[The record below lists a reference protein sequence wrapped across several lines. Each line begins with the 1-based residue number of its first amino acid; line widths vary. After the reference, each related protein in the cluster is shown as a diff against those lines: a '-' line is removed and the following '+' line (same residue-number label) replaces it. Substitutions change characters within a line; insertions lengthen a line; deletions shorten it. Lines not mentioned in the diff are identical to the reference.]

1 MAGGFNVTNRLF
13 LLAAGYRKPE
23 SDAEIDLKR
32 QLAVNWIIGSRL
44 VTIYNMTSR
53 TWTAGPPLP
62 VDANHNA
69 LVITPNGTLFSLAAS
84 PFLQGYIPRDPTFLP
99 YFHSLD
105 FAALLRGENV
115 TWQARKRGH
124 AAGTTGGFGCAWFRE
139 RVYCVGGASSAT
151 HVDGGY
157 SAALTSYDPGT
168 DTWQT
173 HAPCPEAHHH
183 AEAFVYGGRLWVVGG
198 MSLMHD
204 MPPPA
209 KRPWVWPHYLR
220 LTNIFASYD
229 ADTDTWSR
237 GYRQLPVAMKQVQA
251 QLVQRPT
258 VQGGRRTTLLVVGGE
273 HAVGEDG
280 IGSLDVL
287 EYDFVT
293 DVWYC
298 HPQLPRASFGG
309 GHSYIPDRQQVVIV
323 GGGDSY
329 RVAATDDV
337 LIVRLDQLTRF
348 EACMYAE
355 HSQGWYLTHPGHSMA
370 RHHPYKGQDDP
381 MGRPL
386 SRRRQQTRRL
396 LRQLEESDL

>member
-1 MAGGFNVTNRLF
+1 MSNAC
-13 LLAAGYRKPE
+13 LAA
-23 SDAEIDLKR
+23 
-32 QLAVNWIIGSRL
+32 GSRL

-220 LTNIFASYD
+220 WVSFT
-229 ADTDTWSR
+229 SR
-237 GYRQLPVAMKQVQA
+237 GEGKEYKRV
-251 QLVQRPT
+251 R
-258 VQGGRRTTLLVVGGE
+258 E
-273 HAVGEDG
+273 HAERAGGAWDACGDERE
-280 IGSLDVL
+280 SR
-287 EYDFVT
+287 F
-293 DVWYC
+293 WY
-298 HPQLPRASFGG
+298 G
-309 GHSYIPDRQQVVIV
+309 
-323 GGGDSY
+323 
-329 RVAATDDV
+329 
-337 LIVRLDQLTRF
+337 
-348 EACMYAE
+348 
-355 HSQGWYLTHPGHSMA
+355 
-370 RHHPYKGQDDP
+370 
-381 MGRPL
+381 
-386 SRRRQQTRRL
+386 
-396 LRQLEESDL
+396 